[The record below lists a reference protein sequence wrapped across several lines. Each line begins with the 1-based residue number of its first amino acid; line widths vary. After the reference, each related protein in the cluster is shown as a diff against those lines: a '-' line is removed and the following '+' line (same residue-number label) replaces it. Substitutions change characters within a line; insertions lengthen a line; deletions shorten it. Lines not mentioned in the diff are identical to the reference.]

1 MNENVVIKNDL
12 WENNKK
18 ILRCILFMYLQIDWK
33 DIYTY
38 IYMVHIQ
45 HIITQSAKKKGET

>member
-1 MNENVVIKNDL
+1 MDENVVIKNDL

-33 DIYTY
+33 DTHTY
-38 IYMVHIQ
+38 IYGTHTT
-45 HIITQSAKKKGET
+45 HNYPECEEKR

>member
-1 MNENVVIKNDL
+1 MDENVVIKNDL

-33 DIYTY
+33 DIHTY
-38 IYMVHIQ
+38 IYGTHTT
-45 HIITQSAKKKGET
+45 HNYPE